1 MTRDEV
7 KKIFS
12 LFTAAYN
19 NFLPESDGERKAK
32 LNLWE
37 LMFITHDYKECE
49 WAAKRCIETCIYPPT
64 IADMNRWLGEGL
76 TRDDKVARL
85 PYHYEPPNYANE
97 AYMESKF
104 ERAMRNISEAP
115 SMTGN
120 HYDVGD
126 KWESKNKKG

>member
-7 KKIFS
+7 KMIFS

-37 LMFITHDYKECE
+37 LMFIGHNYTECE

-64 IADMNRWLGEGL
+64 IADMNQWLGKGL
-76 TRDDKVARL
+76 TRDDKQARL

-104 ERAMRNISEAP
+104 ERAMRSISEAP
-115 SMTGN
+115 SMAGN
-120 HYDVGD
+120 HEDVGD